1 LPAKHGPESGIW
13 ILPFRGVTNEHAGR
27 NANRRTPLAK
37 QRPFPEHESGVA
49 GQGYL
54 MLRFANDFNS
64 EGRPG
69 VGRINSIHLNARPT
83 ARA

>member
-1 LPAKHGPESGIW
+1 
-13 ILPFRGVTNEHAGR
+13 
-27 NANRRTPLAK
+27 
-37 QRPFPEHESGVA
+37 
-49 GQGYL
+49 